1 MNTARLVLLGHVLV
15 SLLFFAAAGQFLLG
29 GAPIGA
35 ALQALIG
42 AMIVALGIALSRIVA
57 RR

>member
-1 MNTARLVLLGHVLV
+1 MESARLVIIGHVLV

-29 GAPIGA
+29 GELAGA
-35 ALQALIG
+35 ALQAIIG
-42 AMIVALGIALSRIVA
+42 AMIVALGVALSRIVA

>member
-1 MNTARLVLLGHVLV
+1 MDTARLVVLGHVLV

-29 GAPIGA
+29 GELAGA

-42 AMIVALGIALSRIVA
+42 AMIVALGVSLSRIVA